1 MEARL
6 ADASTQLREARLLSP
21 RTANF
26 QQRFEVGATE
36 TRLAAYISLYLPISP
51 CISLYLPPQVGVN
64 ETLLGAFPCARLH
77 GAGVGAALRH
87 GVLYVSTGH
96 LCFETTLCAA
106 ANTKLPLSRVASLE
120 RSRDPVFHLIPNAL
134 KLHLEQGGA
143 LLFAAFQ
150 HRDEAHALLARCLP
164 SAAAR
169 QDIRQDSAGR
179 ATS

>member
-1 MEARL
+1 MLHHERQTEL
-6 ADASTQLREARLLSP
+6 PISP
-21 RTANF
+21 YF
-26 QQRFEVGATE
+26 
-36 TRLAAYISLYLPISP
+36 SLYLPISP

-150 HRDEAHALLARCLP
+150 HRDEAHALLTRCLP
-164 SAAAR
+164 HAR
-169 QDIRQDSAGR
+169 VVSRDKL
-179 ATS
+179 